1 MAPKARSNLVP
12 YYASEIKVRWQKV
25 LESIFEVADLLVQA
39 KDEKLDSGDW
49 ERLKDELPFSDSIL
63 KKLLVI
69 GRDPRLRKP
78 SLYKLLPSSY
88 SIIYEI
94 HQLKED
100 ELKLAIKDGQISTR
114 MNRAQFIAWRDAQ
127 RGNVDESDAL
137 NPLSVGFTGLA
148 PLGEVAAGDRLS
160 GTAALKL
167 KQELDALAKRY
178 KVHVQ
183 YAKRGV
189 LQKARGE
196 TVVKLGRK
204 LQRSLARYNREVG
217 QEDLAVIENALW
229 QHRFREAGEDLPYEP
244 TYPLSIENK
253 KHLYS
258 IHNGWDYK
266 RMLREMDRRKIITT
280 WTPIKDKK
288 ELEGARCLQLAMRYL
303 ETNDVFERRQN
314 KKALRQIARST
325 SKHAKIAQWCL
336 EQIAPFERVG
346 LR

>member
-1 MAPKARSNLVP
+1 M
-12 YYASEIKVRWQKV
+12 
-25 LESIFEVADLLVQA
+25 
-39 KDEKLDSGDW
+39 
-49 ERLKDELPFSDSIL
+49 
-63 KKLLVI
+63 
-69 GRDPRLRKP
+69 
-78 SLYKLLPSSY
+78 
-88 SIIYEI
+88 
-94 HQLKED
+94 
-100 ELKLAIKDGQISTR
+100 
-114 MNRAQFIAWRDAQ
+114 
-127 RGNVDESDAL
+127 
-137 NPLSVGFTGLA
+137 
-148 PLGEVAAGDRLS
+148 AAGDRLS

-189 LQKARGE
+189 LQKARVE
-196 TVVKLGRK
+196 TVVKLEGK

-244 TYPLSIENK
+244 AYPLSIENK

-280 WTPIKDKK
+280 WTPIKDNK
-288 ELEGARCLQLAMRYL
+288 ELGEARCLQLAIRYL
-303 ETNDVFERRQN
+303 YTNDAVERRQN
-314 KKALRQIARST
+314 EKALQKIAHST

-336 EQIAPFERVG
+336 EQITPFERVG